1 MRSFLLLTALLTF
14 STGAVAQSRYEVVG
28 DTLNFDMLVAEP
40 GYAFTRQLEAYDINL
55 LWEYIFK
62 FTEIRKLK
70 ITGPGGDMDAA
81 RKIAE
86 VLITHNIDTV
96 AYGKCYSACTLI
108 FLGGQSRTLEADAEL
123 GFHRQW
129 VNPTMHK
136 KNFDALQD
144 VMEWKNEFEYLTYI
158 YNKLNSKLVGDIQY
172 MDDRGVA
179 FNFIMRTISTEVFD
193 MWTPSRE
200 VLLAA
205 GVLTE

>member
-1 MRSFLLLTALLTF
+1 MRSFLLLASLLTF
-14 STGAVAQSRYEVVG
+14 SSGAHAQSRYEVVG

-40 GYAFTRQLEAYDINL
+40 GYEFTRQLEYYDVNL
-55 LWEYIFK
+55 LWEYIFE
-62 FTEIRKLK
+62 FTEVRKLR

-96 AYGKCYSACTLI
+96 AYGKCNSACTLI

-129 VNPTMHK
+129 VSPKGHMEYFET
-136 KNFDALQD
+136 FQD

-158 YNKLNSKLVGDIQY
+158 YNDLNSKLVGDIQY

-179 FNFIMRTISTEVFD
+179 FDFIMRTISTEVFD

-200 VLLAA
+200 VLLSA
-205 GVLTE
+205 GVTTE

>member
-1 MRSFLLLTALLTF
+1 
-14 STGAVAQSRYEVVG
+14 
-28 DTLNFDMLVAEP
+28 MLVAER
-40 GYAFTRQLEAYDINL
+40 GYEFTRQLEYYDVNL
-55 LWEYIFK
+55 LRDYIFE

-86 VLITHNIDTV
+86 VLTTHNIDTI

-129 VNPTMHK
+129 VDPTMHK
-136 KNFDALQD
+136 KSFNALQD
-144 VMEWKNEFEYLTYI
+144 VMKWKNEFKYLTYI
-158 YNKLNSKLVGDIQY
+158 YNKLTSKLVGDMQY
-172 MDDRGVA
+172 MDDRGVT

-200 VLLAA
+200 VLLSY
-205 GVLTE
+205 GVTTE

>member
-1 MRSFLLLTALLTF
+1 MRSFLLLAALLTF
-14 STGAVAQSRYEVVG
+14 STGALAQSRYEVVG
-28 DTLNFDMLVAEP
+28 DTLHFDMLVAEP
-40 GYAFTRQLEAYDINL
+40 GYEFTRELEAYDINL
-55 LWEYIFK
+55 LWEYIFE

-86 VLITHNIDTV
+86 VLITHNIDTI

-108 FLGGQSRTLEADAEL
+108 FLAGQSRTLEVDAEL

-129 VNPTMHK
+129 VNGKHHK
-136 KNFDALQD
+136 KNFETNRE
-144 VMEWKNEFEYLTYI
+144 VMEWNDEFEYLMYI
-158 YNKLNSKLVGDIQY
+158 YNKLNTELVGDIQY

-179 FNFIMRTISTEVFD
+179 FDFILKTISTEVWD

-200 VLLAA
+200 VLLSA
-205 GVLTE
+205 GVLTK